1 MIEKV
6 MYFTA
11 DSDEKQIEKI
21 LNDGNAMI
29 NHFVLPQGTG
39 IPPHNSNSNVYM
51 IIVRGT
57 LSLTLGD
64 EQTQTYEAGHLL
76 SIPYDVPMVVRNED
90 VPTLEMF
97 VIKAPSPDN
106 YKGN

>member
-6 MYFTA
+6 MSFTVG
-11 DSDEKQIEKI
+11 SDEKQIDKI

-29 NHFVLPQGTG
+29 NRFVLPQGTG
-39 IPPHNSNSNVYM
+39 IPAHNSNSNVYM

-57 LSLTLGD
+57 LSLTLGN
-64 EQTQTYEAGHLL
+64 EKMRSYTAGHLL

-97 VIKAPSPDN
+97 VVKAPSPDN
-106 YKGN
+106 YKG